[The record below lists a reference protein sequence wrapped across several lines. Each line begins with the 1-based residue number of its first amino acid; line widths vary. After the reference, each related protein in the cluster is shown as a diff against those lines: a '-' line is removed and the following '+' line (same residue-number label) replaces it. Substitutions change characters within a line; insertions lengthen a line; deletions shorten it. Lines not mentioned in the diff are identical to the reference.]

1 MSTNWFIVARRIL
14 NPTYSMSVPPSFPIQ
29 VDEPALTAT
38 VQAGVPQRIL
48 LDYLASYK
56 CVPGSA

>member
-1 MSTNWFIVARRIL
+1 MSIMFFLWRRIL
-14 NPTYSMSVPPSFPIQ
+14 NPIYSMSVPPSFPIQ

-48 LDYLASYK
+48 LDYLAAYK
-56 CVPGSA
+56 CVPGLV